1 MPAHYGQKGMNAE
14 MAFVMKRGMGKAPFV
29 PKRGMPD
36 MKGIMGVV
44 QNPETKR
51 NFLEK
56 KK

>member
-14 MAFVMKRGMGKAPFV
+14 MAFVMKRGFGKAPFV
-29 PKRGMPD
+29 PKKGMPD